1 MYLKKINAQFG
12 TVSLD
17 WEGESISQVLFR
29 LQDSF
34 EVVVSALNPL
44 STHLFFSF
52 LASQD
57 VEAEP
62 CQPSFD
68 VQVLQCPAEE
78 AASVNHS
85 DTHHNNHK
93 VTVHFCSEN
102 TKL

>member
-85 DTHHNNHK
+85 DTHHNNQK

>member
-1 MYLKKINAQFG
+1 MYFKKINAQFG

-44 STHLFFSF
+44 SAHLFFSF

-57 VEAEP
+57 VETEP

-85 DTHHNNHK
+85 DTRHNNHK